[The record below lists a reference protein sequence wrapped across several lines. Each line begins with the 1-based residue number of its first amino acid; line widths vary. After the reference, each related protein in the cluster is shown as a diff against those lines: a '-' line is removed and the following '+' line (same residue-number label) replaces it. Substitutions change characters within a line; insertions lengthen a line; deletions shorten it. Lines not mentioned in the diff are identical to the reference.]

1 MTDLLVTSRW
11 SIYIHMLHNHFL
23 RSRTM
28 KKLLKS
34 WNGLKS
40 TEKNNPIEPKIVTF
54 VTIIFDV
61 NIYIES

>member
-1 MTDLLVTSRW
+1 
-11 SIYIHMLHNHFL
+11 
-23 RSRTM
+23 M